1 MWIWDSTSEAQENYN
16 ITTFPD
22 HKGFYY
28 ESHGMIKTS
37 HTKWN
42 LVTYVDIGILT
53 TKYDKL
59 MTQYSEME
67 TICKQMIANFGN
79 AEIENICNQFV
90 NQFSTTTRPYLYEIQ
105 LNRRNA
111 MLSIEH
117 NSNNEIRNRR
127 GLGGTF
133 KRLINVLYG
142 AYSKIDT
149 EFIFKQIVELT
160 KNKIQ
165 NINLVKEKTRVVQA
179 EILDANHTSQE
190 IAEHHQKLDNNLQYL
205 QRLTKE
211 SIVKINKLE
220 FKNKLLEQAF
230 LFEVT
235 LNQYAYETQNLIA
248 IINAALDGKIHT
260 SVITPRKLIQELKE
274 IKINLPM
281 GNDLPIEVI
290 PESMPNL
297 FKISEI
303 TIFVQNEYLIFSIEI
318 PLISS
323 KVLNV
328 YRVVSLPMI
337 YSTNTLILIEP
348 EVEYLV
354 INNDNEEFFTMTGK
368 QWESCVNLD
377 TYKLCKGGQ
386 TFHRRSRSNVCE
398 VALLTYQPIPET
410 CKIKFV
416 TLTTSIWDKL
426 LDSNAWLF
434 YTQPTLVTIKCAEP
448 PQIVTFQI
456 SGVGRLTTSQDC
468 EIHTEN
474 SIIFPTSRSNR
485 GIYTDLIPESKKQ
498 ESVLSESLKNIIPQ
512 NLKDISIVHD
522 FNSLSK
528 RLIEISKLPKV
539 TTKSLII
546 FQMEFHM
553 VLVYILML
561 TIISVVSG
569 LAIKFRNRIIRMYS
583 PDLPDILSLNNK

>member
-22 HKGFYY
+22 HKGLYY

-37 HTKWN
+37 YTAWN
-42 LVTYVDIGILT
+42 LVTYVDIKILT
-53 TKYDKL
+53 TNYDKL
-59 MTQYSEME
+59 MTQYIEME
-67 TICKQMIANFGN
+67 TICKQMIANFCN
-79 AEIENICNQFV
+79 AEIENICNQFLH
-90 NQFSTTTRPYLYEIQ
+90 QFSTTTRPYLYEIQ
-105 LNRRNA
+105 INRRNA

-142 AYSKIDT
+142 VYSKIDT
-149 EFIFKQIVELT
+149 EFIFNQILELT
-160 KNKIQ
+160 KNKIR

-179 EILDANHTSQE
+179 EILDANHTLQE
-190 IAEHHQKLDNNLQYL
+190 VTEHHQKLENNLRYL
-205 QRLTKE
+205 QGLTKE
-211 SIVKINKLE
+211 SIVNINRLE

-274 IKINLPM
+274 VKINLPM
-281 GNDLPIEVI
+281 GNSLPIELI

-297 FKISEI
+297 FKISEK
-303 TIFVQNEYLIFSIEI
+303 TIFVQDEYLIFSIEI
-318 PLISS
+318 PLVAS
-323 KVLNV
+323 KVFNV
-328 YRVVSLPMI
+328 YRLISLPI
-337 YSTNTLILIEP
+337 LYSTNTVILIEP

-354 INNDNEEFFTMTGK
+354 INNDNEEFFTITGK
-368 QWESCVNLD
+368 QWEACVNLG

-386 TFHRRSRSNVCE
+386 TLHRRSRSNLCE
-398 VALLTYQPIPET
+398 VALLAYQTIPET
-410 CKIKFV
+410 CKIKLV
-416 TLTTSIWDKL
+416 TLTTPIWDKL
-426 LDSNAWLF
+426 IDSNAWLF
-434 YTQPTLVTIKCAEP
+434 YTQPTLVTIKCVEP
-448 PQIVTFQI
+448 PQIVTLEI

-468 EIHTEN
+468 EIHTDY

-485 GIYTDLIPESKKQ
+485 SIYTDLIPENKKH
-498 ESVLSESLKNIIPQ
+498 EVLLSESLKNIIPQ
-512 NLKDISIVHD
+512 NLKDISIIHD
-522 FNSLSK
+522 FNSIAK
-528 RLIEISKLPKV
+528 RLVEISKLQKV
-539 TTKSLII
+539 TTDPLII

-553 VLVYILML
+553 VLVYILII
-561 TIISVVSG
+561 TVISVASG

-583 PDLPDILSLNNK
+583 PDIPNILTLNNQ